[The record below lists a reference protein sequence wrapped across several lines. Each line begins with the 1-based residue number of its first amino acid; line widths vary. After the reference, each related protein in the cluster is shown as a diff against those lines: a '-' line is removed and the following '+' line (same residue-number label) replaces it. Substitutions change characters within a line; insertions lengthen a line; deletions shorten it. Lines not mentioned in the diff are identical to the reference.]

1 MRHLKAHRKLGR
13 ATSHREAL
21 LRNLATSLINHEKIL
36 TTLPKAKE
44 LRGVVDR
51 LITYGKKGGLSH
63 RRLAAQICYDKV
75 SVKKLFDELAGRFK
89 DRPGGYTRII
99 KRGPR
104 LGDGAMMA
112 FIEFVDRP
120 EETLEPVAKSN

>member
-1 MRHLKAHRKLGR
+1 
-13 ATSHREAL
+13 
-21 LRNLATSLINHEKIL
+21 LATSLINHEKIL

-44 LRGVVDR
+44 LRAVVDR
-51 LITYGKKGGLSH
+51 LITYGKKGSLGH

-75 SVKKLFDELAGRFK
+75 SVKKIFDELAGRFK

-120 EETLEPVAKSN
+120 EETLEPVAKST